1 MNVLMG
7 LAVLAALALLTAATL
22 RLFPAIARAV
32 LGDDPPGRLDALDG
46 LRGILALSVFVHHGI
61 IAHAYFGG
69 APWAPPDSH
78 FDNLLGRAAV
88 ALFFMVSAYLF
99 WGRVERSG
107 GRLPWGRFFVGRF
120 RRIVPLYLVA
130 VVAFFGLV
138 GSECGWRL
146 QEPFG
151 ALLRHAGAWFLFG
164 FGGFPDINGLP
175 QSFTRL
181 STLWSLRFEWMFY
194 AFLPFLGF
202 FYARLRWSWVVYA
215 AFIALGL
222 SGGDRV
228 MYLYFAAGCL
238 SVRAV
243 EKASAGNRARLL
255 WAWAGLACLVAFVWH
270 FHAIEGLAQPVL
282 MVPIFCAAALGSGP
296 WSVLRWRPLRFLGHI
311 SYSIYLLHNLLLYAL
326 VKAAGGAAYAQLS
339 QPQLYAAI
347 AVTGVGVIVVS
358 TVSYLAVEK
367 PCMAGALGARSPLE
381 PATAPSCV

>member
-7 LAVLAALALLTAATL
+7 LAVLAALALLTAAIL

-32 LGDDPPGRLDALDG
+32 LGNDPPGRMDTLDG

-61 IAHAYFGG
+61 IAHAYFAG

-99 WGRVERSG
+99 WGRVERAG

-130 VVAFFGLV
+130 VIAFLGLV

-151 ALLRHAGAWFLFG
+151 ALLRHVGAWFLFG

-194 AFLPFLGF
+194 AFLPFLGV
-202 FYARLRWSWVVYA
+202 FYARLRWPWVVYA

-228 MYLYFAAGCL
+228 MYLYFAAGCIC
-238 SVRAV
+238 VRAV
-243 EKASAGNRARLL
+243 QWALAAERFHQL
-255 WAWAGLACLVAFVWH
+255 WAWGGLACLVAFVWR
-270 FHAIEGLAQPVL
+270 FRAIEGLAQPVL
-282 MVPIFCAAALGSGP
+282 MVPVFCAAVLGSGP

-311 SYSIYLLHNLLLYAL
+311 SYSIYLLHNLLLYA
-326 VKAAGGAAYAQLS
+326 VIKAAGGIVYAQLS
-339 QPQLYAAI
+339 QPLLYAAI
-347 AVTGVGVIVVS
+347 ALMGAGVIVVS
-358 TVSYLAVEK
+358 TVTYLTVEK
-367 PCMAGALGARSPLE
+367 PCMAGAGEVRL
-381 PATAPSCV
+381 PAAAAPEFGS